1 MPCAGNNAELCGDGN
16 RIQVYEDSTWIDP
29 TAADLAAILQ
39 LYNETLAQVLDAVS
53 KYKSD
58 IAVLQAE
65 QEQSQDSKVRRQL
78 QTETIELQEITQDY
92 QHLQVVQQLLGNSA
106 TNLIQHILRHC

>member
-1 MPCAGNNAELCGDGN
+1 MTCAGNSAELCGDGN

-29 TAADLAAILQ
+29 TAADLAAVLQ

-58 IAVLQAE
+58 IAALQAE
-65 QEQSQDSKVRRQL
+65 EGKSQGSKVRRQS
-78 QTETIELQEITQDY
+78 QRPSETIELQRITQDY
-92 QHLQVVQQLLGNSA
+92 QQLQVVQQLLGNS
-106 TNLIQHILRHC
+106 TTTPVHHIL